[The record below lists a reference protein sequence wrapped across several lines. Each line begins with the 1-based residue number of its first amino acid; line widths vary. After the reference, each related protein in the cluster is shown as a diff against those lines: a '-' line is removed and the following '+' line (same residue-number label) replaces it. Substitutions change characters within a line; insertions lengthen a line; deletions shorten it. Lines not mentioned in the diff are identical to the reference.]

1 MKNTEKNKIPKRL
14 LIIGNG
20 FDLDLGRNTRFSD
33 FAKSDFWPKNLKSQL
48 YRYLS
53 QKSQIEKWFDLN
65 VGIIPIA
72 YKFKTIDTVKCKDY
86 DDLKNEN
93 L

>member
-1 MKNTEKNKIPKRL
+1 M
-14 LIIGNG
+14 
-20 FDLDLGRNTRFSD
+20 
-33 FAKSDFWPKNLKSQL
+33 
-48 YRYLS
+48 
-53 QKSQIEKWFDLN
+53 QIEKWFDLN

-93 L
+93 Y